1 MLKLDINLV
10 FTVINLLIIYF
21 IVSKFLFQP
30 VKNILAKRQ
39 EELDKQYADA
49 AAAKSQA
56 GELRQ
61 QYEERVKGI
70 DEEKQPPSARHA
82 KKQMRNMEESW
93 QRPKLKHRK
102 LCPMQRRKLRAS
114 RSAVSVRHRSRLPDL
129 SWKLRRVWL
138 PRERGRPRTGN
149 YITNF

>member
-49 AAAKSQA
+49 AQPNHRLANCGSSMKSA
-56 GELRQ
+56 
-61 QYEERVKGI
+61 
-70 DEEKQPPSARHA
+70 
-82 KKQMRNMEESW
+82 
-93 QRPKLKHRK
+93 
-102 LCPMQRRKLRAS
+102 
-114 RSAVSVRHRSRLPDL
+114 
-129 SWKLRRVWL
+129 
-138 PRERGRPRTGN
+138 
-149 YITNF
+149 